1 MHVYPMHKAN
11 YTNGHVVKHI
21 DKAIS
26 CIDKTKSEHVN
37 RKKKIKH
44 LVNLEGVPICYG
56 IIVFIYIYVFR
67 SCFFTY
73 FVFIN
78 V

>member
-26 CIDKTKSEHVN
+26 CIDKTKCEHVN
-37 RKKKIKH
+37 RKK
-44 LVNLEGVPICYG
+44 
-56 IIVFIYIYVFR
+56 R
-67 SCFFTY
+67 
-73 FVFIN
+73 
-78 V
+78 